1 MDRRQYEKYVDSP
14 MRTKRIAHSIQ
25 HKCTQISNRSLLHQ
39 AGFEIYLLPTVKKSI
54 VEETR
59 WRDVPDHISRHIIN
73 YMIRTHFTGAEIN
86 K

>member
-1 MDRRQYEKYVDSP
+1 MLILFN
-14 MRTKRIAHSIQ
+14 TKAHKFPTG
-25 HKCTQISNRSLLHQ
+25 HFLRQ
-39 AGFEIYLLPTVKKSI
+39 AGSKIYLLPTVKKSI

-73 YMIRTHFTGAEIN
+73 DMIKTHFNGAEIN

>member
-1 MDRRQYEKYVDSP
+1 MLILFN
-14 MRTKRIAHSIQ
+14 TNAH
-25 HKCTQISNRSLLHQ
+25 KFPTGLLLHQ